1 MIENVQLEWKIMKMT
16 KIIVTT
22 ALFLLIGSVSLAQEG
37 PLTGPL
43 QEDEDAFLLT
53 VYLKHDQTM
62 NISEINALA
71 AQNRLDEIFP
81 PEGVEIVDH
90 YVFMGIGQVI
100 VLRVPPNRL
109 RMVNIAL
116 EQGAWGAYQTEF
128 YVTYDLAAARIYQ
141 QESGQ

>member
-1 MIENVQLEWKIMKMT
+1 MKMT
-16 KIIVTT
+16 RIIVGTVLT
-22 ALFLLIGSVSLAQEG
+22 MLIGSASLAQEG
-37 PLTGPL
+37 PLAGPL
-43 QEDEDAFLLT
+43 LEDEEAFLLT

-62 NISEINALA
+62 NISEINELA
-71 AQNRLDEIFP
+71 ARNRLNEIFP

-141 QESGQ
+141 EESGQ

>member
-1 MIENVQLEWKIMKMT
+1 MKMT
-16 KIIVTT
+16 KIIATT
-22 ALFLLIGSVSLAQEG
+22 LLAMLIGSVGVAQEG

-43 QEDEDAFLLT
+43 LENEEAVLLT

-62 NISEINALA
+62 NISEINELA
-71 AQNRLDEIFP
+71 AQNRLNEIFP

-109 RMVNIAL
+109 RMLNIAL
-116 EQGAWGAYQTEF
+116 ERGAWGAYQTEF
-128 YVTYDLAAARIYQ
+128 YVTYDLAAARVYQ

>member
-1 MIENVQLEWKIMKMT
+1 MKMT
-16 KIIVTT
+16 KIIATT
-22 ALFLLIGSVSLAQEG
+22 ALTMLIGSVSLAQEG

-43 QEDEDAFLLT
+43 LENEDAFLLT

-62 NISEINALA
+62 NISEINELA
-71 AQNRLDEIFP
+71 AQNRLSEIFP

-109 RMVNIAL
+109 RMLNIAL
-116 EQGAWGAYQTEF
+116 ERGAWGAYQTEF
-128 YVTYDLAAARIYQ
+128 YITYDLAAARIYQ

>member
-1 MIENVQLEWKIMKMT
+1 MNKT
-16 KIIVTT
+16 RTIVIA
-22 ALFLLIGSVSLAQEG
+22 ALGVLLGSVSLAQEG

-43 QEDEDAFLLT
+43 LENEEAFLLT

-62 NISEINALA
+62 NISEINELA
-71 AQNRLDEIFP
+71 AQNRLNEIFP

-109 RMVNIAL
+109 RMLNIAL
-116 EQGAWGAYQTEF
+116 ERGAWGAYQTEF

>member
-1 MIENVQLEWKIMKMT
+1 MRMT
-16 KIIVTT
+16 TIIATT
-22 ALFLLIGSVSLAQEG
+22 VLTMLIGSVSVAQEG

-43 QEDEDAFLLT
+43 LEDEDAFLLT

-62 NISEINALA
+62 NISEINEIA
-71 AQNRLDEIFP
+71 ARNRLNEIFP

-109 RMVNIAL
+109 RMVNVAL
-116 EQGAWGAYQTEF
+116 EQGAWGAYKTEF

>member
-1 MIENVQLEWKIMKMT
+1 MKT
-16 KIIVTT
+16 ITSVVVA
-22 ALFLLIGSVSLAQEG
+22 ALLMVLAPLAEAQDG

-43 QEDEDAFLLT
+43 LEDDEAFLLT
-53 VYLKHDQTM
+53 VYLRHDQTM
-62 NISEINALA
+62 NIAEINEIA
-71 AQNRLDEIFP
+71 ARNRLNEIFP

-109 RMVNIAL
+109 RMVNVAL

-128 YVTYDLAAARIYQ
+128 YPTYDLAAARIYQ
-141 QESGQ
+141 QQSGQ

>member
-1 MIENVQLEWKIMKMT
+1 MKR
-16 KIIVTT
+16 IYFAGVTVLAMFIST
-22 ALFLLIGSVSLAQEG
+22 ASLAQEG

-43 QEDEDAFLLT
+43 LEDEEAFLLT

-62 NISEINALA
+62 NIAEINARA
-71 AQNRLDEIFP
+71 DQNRLSEIFP

-100 VLRVPPNRL
+100 VLRVPPNAL
-109 RMVNIAL
+109 RMLNISL
-116 EQGAWGAYQTEF
+116 ERGAWGAYQTEF
-128 YVTYDLAAARIYQ
+128 YPTYDLAAARTYQ

>member
-1 MIENVQLEWKIMKMT
+1 MNKT
-16 KIIVTT
+16 RTIVIA
-22 ALFLLIGSVSLAQEG
+22 ALGVLLGSVSLAQEG

-43 QEDEDAFLLT
+43 LENDEAFLLT

-62 NISEINALA
+62 NISEINELA
-71 AQNRLDEIFP
+71 AQNRLNEIFP

-109 RMVNIAL
+109 RMLNIAL
-116 EQGAWGAYQTEF
+116 ERGAWGAYQTEF

>member
-1 MIENVQLEWKIMKMT
+1 MESKTMKMT
-16 KIIVTT
+16 KIIATT
-22 ALFLLIGSVSLAQEG
+22 ALTMLIGSVSLAQDG

-43 QEDEDAFLLT
+43 LENEDAFLLT

-62 NISEINALA
+62 NISEINELA
-71 AQNRLDEIFP
+71 AQNRLNEIFP

-109 RMVNIAL
+109 RMLNIAL
-116 EQGAWGAYQTEF
+116 ERGAWGAYQTEF

>member
-1 MIENVQLEWKIMKMT
+1 MKMT
-16 KIIVTT
+16 KLIVAA
-22 ALFLLIGSVSLAQEG
+22 ALSMLIGSVGLAQDG

-43 QEDEDAFLLT
+43 LEDEEAFLLT

-62 NISEINALA
+62 NISEINELA
-71 AQNRLDEIFP
+71 ARNRLSEIFP

-141 QESGQ
+141 EESGQ

>member
-1 MIENVQLEWKIMKMT
+1 MKMT
-16 KIIVTT
+16 TIIVTT
-22 ALFLLIGSVSLAQEG
+22 ALTMLIGSVSLAQEG

-43 QEDEDAFLLT
+43 LENEDAFLLT

-62 NISEINALA
+62 NISEINELA
-71 AQNRLDEIFP
+71 AQNRLNEIFP

-100 VLRVPPNRL
+100 VLQVPPNRL
-109 RMVNIAL
+109 RMLNIAL
-116 EQGAWGAYQTEF
+116 ERGAWGAYQTEF
-128 YVTYDLAAARIYQ
+128 YITYDLAAARIYQ

>member
-1 MIENVQLEWKIMKMT
+1 MKIT
-16 KIIVTT
+16 KIIAT
-22 ALFLLIGSVSLAQEG
+22 AALAMLIGSAGLAQDG

-43 QEDEDAFLLT
+43 LEDEDAFLLT

-62 NISEINALA
+62 NISEINEIAER
-71 AQNRLDEIFP
+71 NRLDEIFP

-90 YVFMGIGQVI
+90 YVFMGLGQVI

-116 EQGAWGAYQTEF
+116 ERGAWGAYQTEF
-128 YVTYDLAAARIYQ
+128 YATYDLAAARIYQ
-141 QESGQ
+141 RESGQ

>member
-1 MIENVQLEWKIMKMT
+1 MIDNVRLEWKIMKMT

-43 QEDEDAFLLT
+43 LEDEDAFLLT

>member
-1 MIENVQLEWKIMKMT
+1 MKMT
-16 KIIVTT
+16 KIIATT
-22 ALFLLIGSVSLAQEG
+22 ALTMLIGSVSLAQEG

-43 QEDEDAFLLT
+43 LENEDAFLLT

-62 NISEINALA
+62 NISEINELA
-71 AQNRLDEIFP
+71 AQNRLNEIFP

-109 RMVNIAL
+109 RMLNIAL
-116 EQGAWGAYQTEF
+116 ERGAWGAYQTEF

>member
-1 MIENVQLEWKIMKMT
+1 MNMT
-16 KIIVTT
+16 KIIATT
-22 ALFLLIGSVSLAQEG
+22 ALTLLIGSVSLAQEG

-43 QEDEDAFLLT
+43 LENEDAFLLT

-62 NISEINALA
+62 NISEINEIA
-71 AQNRLDEIFP
+71 AQNRLNEIFP

-109 RMVNIAL
+109 RMLNIAL
-116 EQGAWGAYQTEF
+116 ERGAWGAYQTEF
-128 YVTYDLAAARIYQ
+128 YITYDLAAARIYQ
-141 QESGQ
+141 EESGQ

>member
-1 MIENVQLEWKIMKMT
+1 MNMT
-16 KIIVTT
+16 KIIATT
-22 ALFLLIGSVSLAQEG
+22 ALTLLIGSVSLAQEG

-43 QEDEDAFLLT
+43 LENEDAFLLT

-62 NISEINALA
+62 NISEINELA
-71 AQNRLDEIFP
+71 AQNRLNEIFP

-109 RMVNIAL
+109 RMLNIAL
-116 EQGAWGAYQTEF
+116 ERGAWGAYQTEF
-128 YVTYDLAAARIYQ
+128 YITYDLAAARIYQ
-141 QESGQ
+141 EESEQ

>member
-1 MIENVQLEWKIMKMT
+1 MNMT
-16 KIIVTT
+16 NIIATV
-22 ALFLLIGSVSLAQEG
+22 ALTVLIGSVSLAQEG

-43 QEDEDAFLLT
+43 LENEDAFLLT

-62 NISEINALA
+62 NISEINEIA
-71 AQNRLDEIFP
+71 AANRLNEIFP

-116 EQGAWGAYQTEF
+116 ERGAWGAYQTEF

>member
-1 MIENVQLEWKIMKMT
+1 MKMT
-16 KIIVTT
+16 KLIVAT
-22 ALFLLIGSVSLAQEG
+22 ALTLLIGSAGLAQDG

-43 QEDEDAFLLT
+43 LEDEEAFLLT

-62 NISEINALA
+62 NISEINELA
-71 AQNRLDEIFP
+71 ARNRLNEIFP

>member
-1 MIENVQLEWKIMKMT
+1 MNMT
-16 KIIVTT
+16 KIIATT
-22 ALFLLIGSVSLAQEG
+22 ALTLLIGSVSLAQEG

-43 QEDEDAFLLT
+43 LENEDAFLLT

-62 NISEINALA
+62 NISEINELA
-71 AQNRLDEIFP
+71 AQNRLNEIFP

-109 RMVNIAL
+109 RMLNIAL
-116 EQGAWGAYQTEF
+116 ERGAWGAYQTEF
-128 YVTYDLAAARIYQ
+128 YITYDLAAARIYQ
-141 QESGQ
+141 EESGQ

>member
-1 MIENVQLEWKIMKMT
+1 MKMT
-16 KIIVTT
+16 TIIATT
-22 ALFLLIGSVSLAQEG
+22 ALTMLIGSVSLAQEG

-43 QEDEDAFLLT
+43 LENEDAFLLT

-62 NISEINALA
+62 NISEINELA
-71 AQNRLDEIFP
+71 AQNRLNEIFP

-109 RMVNIAL
+109 RMLNIAL
-116 EQGAWGAYQTEF
+116 ERGAWGAYQTEF
-128 YVTYDLAAARIYQ
+128 YITYDLAAARIYQ

>member
-1 MIENVQLEWKIMKMT
+1 MKMT
-16 KIIVTT
+16 KLIVAI
-22 ALFLLIGSVSLAQEG
+22 ALTMMIGSVSLAQDD

-43 QEDEDAFLLT
+43 LEDEGAFLLT

-62 NISEINALA
+62 NISEINEVA
-71 AQNRLDEIFP
+71 ARNRLDEIFP

-90 YVFMGIGQVI
+90 YVFMGLGQVI

-141 QESGQ
+141 QKSGQ

>member
-1 MIENVQLEWKIMKMT
+1 MKKIQ
-16 KIIVTT
+16 I
-22 ALFLLIGSVSLAQEG
+22 FLVAAFTLLLTSVGIAQEG

-43 QEDEDAFLLT
+43 LEDEEALLIT

-62 NISEINALA
+62 NVAEINALA
-71 AQNRLDEIFP
+71 EQNGLNEIFP

-100 VLRVPPNRL
+100 VMRVPPNRV
-109 RMVNIAL
+109 RMLNIAL
-116 EQGAWGAYQTEF
+116 ERGAWGAYKTEF

-141 QESGQ
+141 QETGQ